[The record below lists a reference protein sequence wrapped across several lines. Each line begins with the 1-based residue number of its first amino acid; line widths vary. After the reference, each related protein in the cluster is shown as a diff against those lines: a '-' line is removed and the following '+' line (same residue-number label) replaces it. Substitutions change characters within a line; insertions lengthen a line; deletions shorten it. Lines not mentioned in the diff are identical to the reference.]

1 MKCALRSKCLADPR
15 QRSGRQVRIFEG
27 RLSGSL
33 TEAMKAKIDT
43 PHGRRTYSK
52 RLGIVEPVFANIAA
66 QKGLDRF
73 TLRGRAKV
81 NVQWKLYCMVHNL
94 EKVARK
100 GSRWN

>member
-1 MKCALRSKCLADPR
+1 MR
-15 QRSGRQVRIFEG
+15 
-27 RLSGSL
+27 
-33 TEAMKAKIDT
+33 AKIDT
-43 PHGRRTYSK
+43 PEGRKIYSR

-94 EKVARK
+94 EKVAGK
-100 GSRWN
+100 GRRWS